1 MTTTAH
7 GTAALLSIGDELTLG
22 QTLDTNSKWIASA
35 LADLGI
41 VTVEHV
47 TVPDD
52 LEAHAGTLRRLA
64 SKVDLIVSTGGLG
77 PTADDLT
84 RQALAEA
91 VGEALVE
98 DPVSMAQVR
107 AWFTGR
113 GREMPAI
120 NAVQAL
126 RPASAVALQNL
137 HGTAPGLMASIGSCE
152 VFCLPGPP
160 GEARPM
166 WSSCVVPRLRPPPGR
181 TVRTRVLHTFG
192 IGESDL
198 ATRLGGLMAR
208 DRSPLLGTTASGGV
222 VSCRLRYEGPLSREE
237 ADALMETAARE
248 VRARAGEFV
257 FGEGDVTL
265 PDAVLGLAQAAGQTV
280 GVVESCTGGM
290 LGQMLTDPAGA
301 STVFMGGLV
310 TYSNGMKTALAGV
323 EAAILAE
330 GGPGAV
336 SEEAAAAMARGGLA
350 RLGVDH
356 CLAVTGIAGPGG
368 GSAGKPVGTVWIA
381 LASRGRDVDA
391 RRFRMSGAR
400 GAVRD
405 WACKAALAMLRQ
417 RLAGVGPVKLLRQEH
432 P

>member
-7 GTAALLSIGDELTLG
+7 GTSALLSVGDELTLG
-22 QTLDTNSKWIASA
+22 QTLDTNSRWIAEA
-35 LADLGI
+35 LRDLG
-41 VTVEHV
+41 VMTVEHV

-52 LEAHAGTLRRLA
+52 LAAHAGTLRRLA

-84 RQALAEA
+84 RQALAGA
-91 VGEALVE
+91 MGEKLIE
-98 DPVSMAQVR
+98 DEVSLAQVR

-126 RPASAVALQNL
+126 RPASAMALRNL
-137 HGTAPGLMASIGSCE
+137 HGTAPGLKACLGACD

-166 WSSCVVPRLRPPPGR
+166 WASCVVPRLRPPPGR

-208 DRSPLLGTTASGGV
+208 DRSPLVGTTASGGV
-222 VSCRLRYEGPLSREE
+222 VSCRLRYEGPLTPED
-237 ADALMETAARE
+237 ADALLASTARE
-248 VRARAGEFV
+248 VRGLAGEFV
-257 FGEGDVTL
+257 FGEGDATL
-265 PDAVLGLAQAAGQTV
+265 PDAVLALARAAGQMV

-290 LGQMLTDPAGA
+290 LGQMLTEPAGA
-301 STVFMGGLV
+301 SRVFMGGLL
-310 TYSNGMKTALAGV
+310 TYSNSMKTALAAV
-323 EAAILAE
+323 DPTLLAE

-336 SEEAAAAMARGGLA
+336 SEETALAMARGGLE

-368 GSAGKPVGTVWIA
+368 GSAIKPVGTVWIA
-381 LASRGRDVDA
+381 LASRGGGADV

-400 GAVRD
+400 GAIRD
-405 WACKAALAMLRQ
+405 WACKAALAMLWQ
-417 RLAGVGPVKLLRQEH
+417 RLTGVGAVKLLRQEQ

>member
-1 MTTTAH
+1 MATTAH
-7 GTAALLSIGDELTLG
+7 ATAAMLSVGDELTLG
-22 QTLDTNSKWIASA
+22 QTLDTNSKWIAAA
-35 LADLGI
+35 LRDVGI

-52 LEAHAGTLRRLA
+52 LAAHADALRRLA

-84 RQALAEA
+84 RQALSQAM
-91 VGEALVE
+91 GDRLIE
-98 DPVSMAQVR
+98 DEVSLAQVR
-107 AWFTGR
+107 AWFSGR

-120 NAVQAL
+120 NARQAL
-126 RPASAVALQNL
+126 RPASASALQNL
-137 HGTAPGLMASIGSCE
+137 YGTAPGLLATIGSCD

-166 WSSCVVPRLRPPPGR
+166 WNSCVVPRLRPPQER

-198 ATRLGGLMAR
+198 ATRLGDLMAR
-208 DRSPLLGTTASGGV
+208 DRSPMVGTTASGGV
-222 VSCRLRYEGPLSREE
+222 VSCRLRYEGPLPPDD
-237 ADALMETAARE
+237 ADALLESSARE

-257 FGEGDVTL
+257 FGEGDETL
-265 PDAVLGLAQAAGQTV
+265 ADAVLGLARAAGQTL

-290 LGQMLTDPAGA
+290 LGEMLTEPAGA
-301 STVFMGGLV
+301 SSVFMGGLL
-310 TYSNGMKTALAGV
+310 TYSNAMKTALAGV
-323 EAAILAE
+323 ESDLLGEA
-330 GGPGAV
+330 GPGAV
-336 SEEAAAAMARGGLA
+336 SAETAASMARGGLD

-368 GSAGKPVGTVWIA
+368 GSASKPVGTVWIA
-381 LASRGRDVDA
+381 LASRGREVDV
-391 RRFRMSGAR
+391 RRFRMGGAR
-400 GAVRD
+400 GAIRD
-405 WACKAALAMLRQ
+405 WACKAALAMVRQ
-417 RLAGVGPVKLLRQEH
+417 RLSGVGPVNLLRQDQ